1 MESRKRKPEDET
13 HTGEGGD
20 PEEGTS
26 GGPSTGPSPSKHPK
40 KDMALQQAVDL
51 LEKMLAEED
60 KRLTEISL
68 GDPLFE
74 VTGDDTIKTLEEIIQ
89 EGDDIVGAHQLVV
102 QQIKLR
108 VQRNRRL
115 ADNIIKEQLTDIRK
129 VLSDKFDKLEQG
141 IQNSYLLLEKLKVPF
156 KDMRCLF
163 EVANEQFN
171 ETPVPPQYKE
181 KFMVCLKEIVQYAV
195 NSSSNLEKFIMSK
208 IKIKKNDIKD
218 RVAYTCMKYT
228 IMAMQGT
235 GGPKA
240 INNEE
245 HAKLFVK
252 QLSNYDDLTTANHDG
267 LELIKK
273 LDKEQKEIAFHVSS
287 FDHLITTLG
296 MALYKEGHQ
305 KNDEAMLG
313 MHTPITMLSDQVRV
327 LILYL
332 IDEII
337 HAIHTN
343 SNQSND
349 ELIDGLKPKARIVI
363 NEFHA
368 TLMMGTEKMRFYS
381 LSELREIVNDK
392 LNEDR
397 FPVVSGVLPENVPG
411 ADIPLA
417 SVIIHSD
424 TEDEEEQDSDA
435 DEEEQESETDEEEQE
450 TETGDEGAETQAE
463 ETEEGT
469 DETDIEGTESETQIG
484 SEAQPEAAESETQ
497 VEQTE
502 GQTEAET
509 PQETE
514 EGDEESEDLQMTVIK
529 YAKPHVKEEGG
540 AGPSKSLHHMQTRS
554 KTDK

>member
-1 MESRKRKPEDET
+1 MT
-13 HTGEGGD
+13 
-20 PEEGTS
+20 
-26 GGPSTGPSPSKHPK
+26 
-40 KDMALQQAVDL
+40 
-51 LEKMLAEED
+51 
-60 KRLTEISL
+60 
-68 GDPLFE
+68 
-74 VTGDDTIKTLEEIIQ
+74 
-89 EGDDIVGAHQLVV
+89 
-102 QQIKLR
+102 QIKLR

-115 ADNIIKEQLTDIRK
+115 ADEIIREQLTDIRK
-129 VLSDKFDKLEQG
+129 VFSDKFEKLEQG
-141 IQNSYLLLEKLKVPF
+141 IQNSYLLLDKLKTPF
-156 KDMRCLF
+156 QDMRCLF

-171 ETPVPPQYKE
+171 DTPVPPQYKE
-181 KFMVCLKEIVQYAV
+181 KFMVCLKQIVQYAV
-195 NSSSNLEKFIMSK
+195 NSSSKLEKFVMLK
-208 IKIKKNDIKD
+208 IKTKKDDIKD
-218 RVAYTCMKYT
+218 RVTYTCMKYLL
-228 IMAMQGT
+228 MAMQGT

-245 HAKLFVK
+245 HAKLFFK
-252 QLSNYDDLTTANHDG
+252 QLSNYDDLTDANHDG

-273 LDKEQKEIAFHVSS
+273 LDKEQKEVAFHVNN
-287 FDHLITTLG
+287 FTHLVTTLG

-332 IDEII
+332 IDEIV

-349 ELIDGLKPKARIVI
+349 ELIDGLKPKVRIVI

-368 TLMMGTEKMRFYS
+368 TLMMGIDKMKFYS
-381 LSELREIVNDK
+381 LNELREIVNDK
-392 LNEDR
+392 INEDR

-411 ADIPLA
+411 TDIPLA

-424 TEDEEEQDSDA
+424 TEDEEEQ
-435 DEEEQESETDEEEQE
+435 ESEADDEEQE
-450 TETGDEGAETQAE
+450 TETGDEGTETQAE
-463 ETEEGT
+463 ETDEGT

-484 SEAQPEAAESETQ
+484 SEAQPKAESETQ
-497 VEQTE
+497 IEQTE
-502 GQTEAET
+502 GETEVET

-529 YAKPHVKEEGG
+529 YAKPHIKEEEG
-540 AGPSKSLHHMQTRS
+540 AGPSSKSKHHMQTRS

>member
-1 MESRKRKPEDET
+1 
-13 HTGEGGD
+13 
-20 PEEGTS
+20 
-26 GGPSTGPSPSKHPK
+26 
-40 KDMALQQAVDL
+40 
-51 LEKMLAEED
+51 
-60 KRLTEISL
+60 
-68 GDPLFE
+68 
-74 VTGDDTIKTLEEIIQ
+74 
-89 EGDDIVGAHQLVV
+89 
-102 QQIKLR
+102 
-108 VQRNRRL
+108 
-115 ADNIIKEQLTDIRK
+115 
-129 VLSDKFDKLEQG
+129 
-141 IQNSYLLLEKLKVPF
+141 
-156 KDMRCLF
+156 MRCLL

-171 ETPVPPQYKE
+171 DTPVPPQYKE
-181 KFMVCLKEIVQYAV
+181 KFMVCLKEIVEYAV

-208 IKIKKNDIKD
+208 IKTKRGDIKD

-245 HAKLFVK
+245 HAKLFFK
-252 QLSNYDDLTTANHDG
+252 QLSNYDDLKDANQAG

-273 LDKEQKEIAFHVSS
+273 LDKEQKEVAFHVSS

-296 MALYKEGHQ
+296 MALYKEGNQ

-368 TLMMGTEKMRFYS
+368 TLMMGTEKMKFYS
-381 LSELREIVNDK
+381 LGELREIVNDK

-397 FPVVSGVLPENVPG
+397 FPVVSGLLPENVPG

-463 ETEEGT
+463 GT

-502 GQTEAET
+502 GETAVET

-514 EGDEESEDLQMTVIK
+514 EGEESEVEMTVIK

-540 AGPSKSLHHMQTRS
+540 AGSSSKSLHHMQTRS

>member
-13 HTGEGGD
+13 HTEETGD

-26 GGPSTGPSPSKHPK
+26 GGPSTGPSPPKHPK

-51 LEKMLAEED
+51 LEKMLAQEEER
-60 KRLTEISL
+60 RLTEINL

-74 VTGDDTIKTLEEIIQ
+74 PVGGDETIKTLEEIIQ
-89 EGDDIVGAHQLVV
+89 EGDDVVGAHQLVV
-102 QQIKLR
+102 KQIKLR

-115 ADNIIKEQLTDIRK
+115 ADDIIKEQLNDIRK
-129 VLSDKFDKLEQG
+129 VFSDKFDKLEQG

-156 KDMRCLF
+156 QNMRCLL

-171 ETPVPPQYKE
+171 DTPVPPQYKE
-181 KFMVCLKEIVQYAV
+181 KFMVCLKEIVEYAV

-208 IKIKKNDIKD
+208 IKTKRGDIKD

-245 HAKLFVK
+245 HAKLFFK
-252 QLSNYDDLTTANHDG
+252 QLSNYDDLKDANQAG

-273 LDKEQKEIAFHVSS
+273 LDKEQKEVAFHVSS

-368 TLMMGTEKMRFYS
+368 TLMMGTEKMKFYS
-381 LSELREIVNDK
+381 LGELREIVNDK

-397 FPVVSGVLPENVPG
+397 FPVVSGLLPENVPG

-463 ETEEGT
+463 GT

-502 GQTEAET
+502 GETAVET

-514 EGDEESEDLQMTVIK
+514 EGEESEVEMTVIK

-540 AGPSKSLHHMQTRS
+540 AGSSSKSLHHMQTRS

>member
-13 HTGEGGD
+13 HTEETGD

-26 GGPSTGPSPSKHPK
+26 GGPSTGPSPPKHPK
-40 KDMALQQAVDL
+40 KDMALQEAVNL
-51 LEKMLAEED
+51 LEKMLADEE
-60 KRLTEISL
+60 KRLTQINL

-89 EGDDIVGAHQLVV
+89 EGDDVVGAHQLVV
-102 QQIKLR
+102 KQVKLR

-115 ADNIIKEQLTDIRK
+115 ADDIIKEQLTDTRK
-129 VLSDKFDKLEQG
+129 VFSDKIDKLEQG
-141 IQNSYLLLEKLKVPF
+141 IQNSYLLLEKLKIPF
-156 KDMRCLF
+156 KNMRCLL

-171 ETPVPPQYKE
+171 DTPVPPQYKD
-181 KFMVCLKEIVQYAV
+181 KFMVCLKKIVEYAV

-208 IKIKKNDIKD
+208 IKTKRGDIKD

-245 HAKLFVK
+245 HAKLFLK
-252 QLSNYDDLTTANHDG
+252 QLSNYDDLKDANQAG
-267 LELIKK
+267 VELIKQ
-273 LDKEQKEIAFHVSS
+273 LDKEQKEVAFHVSS

-296 MALYKEGHQ
+296 MALYKEGYH

-349 ELIDGLKPKARIVI
+349 ELIDGLKPKTRIVI

-368 TLMMGTEKMRFYS
+368 TLMMGTEKMKFYS
-381 LSELREIVNDK
+381 LNELREIVNDK
-392 LNEDR
+392 LNEDK
-397 FPVVSGVLPENVPG
+397 FPVVSGLLPENVPG

-424 TEDEEEQDSDA
+424 TEDEEEQESETD
-435 DEEEQESETDEEEQE
+435 EEQESEADEEEQE
-450 TETGDEGAETQAE
+450 TETGDEGAETQA
-463 ETEEGT
+463 EGT

-502 GQTEAET
+502 GETEVET

-514 EGDEESEDLQMTVIK
+514 EGEESEVEMTVIK
-529 YAKPHVKEEGG
+529 YAKPHVKEEEG
-540 AGPSKSLHHMQTRS
+540 AGSSSKSLHPMQTRS